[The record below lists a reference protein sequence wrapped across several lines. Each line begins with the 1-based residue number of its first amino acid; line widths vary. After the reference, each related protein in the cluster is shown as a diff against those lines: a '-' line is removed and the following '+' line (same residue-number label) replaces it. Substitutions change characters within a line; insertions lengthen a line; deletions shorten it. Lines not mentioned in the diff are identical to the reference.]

1 MERLLRADGKGIFK
15 RVVPVKKHATNID
28 MTEGEHHQI
37 TIIHQTQ
44 KGGSMPSEKDM
55 FIQTFQRE
63 AATTMKILK
72 QLPADKADYTPTAE
86 KTKSAK
92 GLAEVFIG
100 ELGVLDGIVK
110 GKIDF
115 GGEMPK
121 FASYADVLNAY
132 DTMQQQAVTKVQA
145 MSEADWNSMI
155 TVPVGPK
162 QMGQIRRADMAWM
175 MLMDSV
181 HHRGQFSIYL
191 RLVGAKVPSIYGP
204 SADEPWM

>member
-1 MERLLRADGKGIFK
+1 
-15 RVVPVKKHATNID
+15 
-28 MTEGEHHQI
+28 MTEKE
-37 TIIHQTQ
+37 
-44 KGGSMPSEKDM
+44 M
-55 FIQTFQRE
+55 FLNTWQRE
-63 AATTMKILK
+63 FATTMKILK
-72 QLPADKADYTPTAE
+72 QLPADKADFKPAAE

-92 GLAEVFIG
+92 DLATVFIA
-100 ELGVLDGIVK
+100 ELGVVDGVVK

-121 FASYADVLNAY
+121 FATYADLLNAY
-132 DTMQQQAVTKVQA
+132 ENTQKTMVPKVNA

-162 QMGQIRRADMAWM
+162 QMGQVRRADMLWM

-181 HHRGQFSIYL
+181 HHRGQFSVYL

-204 SADEPWM
+204 SGDESWM